1 MSDFFQNGIVATFH
15 RLGKINIERL
25 ENELL
30 EFSTRKPITLVL
42 PSLYS
47 EMHGEGLKII
57 VDELKH
63 VNYLREIVLTLGPAD
78 KEQFLEMK
86 KFITQLPQKVNII
99 WNSGPRIQ
107 ALYEELIANDLNP
120 GPDGKGRSTW
130 MANGYILAKRESPVI
145 AIHDCDIITYSRE
158 MLGWLIYPVA
168 SDRLD
173 YEFCKGYYSRVT
185 DKMHGR
191 VTRLFVTPLLRA
203 LMNVTGEFDILRYFN
218 SFRYILAGEFSMTQ
232 ELARINRIP
241 ADWGLEVG
249 VLAEIYRNCS
259 LPRICQAELC
269 DNYEH
274 KHQELS
280 AEDKNKGLN
289 KMAIDIAKSIFRTL
303 ASEGVVYNFGF
314 FNTLR
319 TAYQRVAEDLVVKY
333 RGDAMINGLHYD
345 KHEEE
350 AAVSVFS
357 QAIKYASQVIL
368 DDPLGPPMIPNWTR
382 VFSAIPDF
390 EQRLLEAVTLDNEE

>member
-15 RLGKINIERL
+15 RLNKINLVRL

-42 PSLYS
+42 PSLYT
-47 EMHGEGLKII
+47 EIHGEGLKKI
-57 VDELKH
+57 VKELRQ
-63 VNYLREIVLTLGPAD
+63 VNYLKEIVLTLGPAD
-78 KEQFLEMK
+78 SNQFREVK
-86 KFITQLPQKVNII
+86 DFIADLPQEVNII
-99 WNSGPRIQ
+99 WNNGPRIQ
-107 ALYEELIANDLNP
+107 ALYDELIENDLDP

-130 MANGYILAKRESPVI
+130 LAYGYILAKRESQVI
-145 AIHDCDIITYSRE
+145 ALHDCDIITYSRA

-168 SDRLD
+168 SDKLD
-173 YEFCKGYYSRVT
+173 YEFCKGFYSRIT
-185 DKMHGR
+185 SKMHGR
-191 VTRLFVTPLLRA
+191 VTRLFVSPLIQA
-203 LMNVTGEFDILRYFN
+203 LIKVAGDLDILKYLN
-218 SFRYILAGEFSMTQ
+218 SFRYILAGEFSMTP

-249 VLAEIYRNCS
+249 VLAEIYRNSS
-259 LPRICQAELC
+259 LNRICQAELC

-274 KHQELS
+274 KHQILS
-280 AEDKNKGLN
+280 ADDKNKGLN

-303 ASEGVVYNFGF
+303 ASEGVIYNSGF

-319 TAYQRVAEDLVVKY
+319 TAYQKVAEDLVTKF
-333 RGDAMINGLHYD
+333 RGDAMINGLEYD

-350 AAVSVFS
+350 AAVGVFS
-357 QAIKYASQVIL
+357 QAIKYAAGVIQ

-382 VFSAIPDF
+382 VFSAIPDL
-390 EQRLLEAVTLDNEE
+390 EQRLLEAVTLDNRD